1 MKIILIIIIVW
12 FLLMALI
19 LSLFVNKPLDS
30 ETRKLEDEEQARYL
44 AEHKKQKEL
53 KKKEKELKKKK

>member
-1 MKIILIIIIVW
+1 MKIILIISIVW

-30 ETRKLEDEEQARYL
+30 ETRRLEDEEQARYL
-44 AEHKKQKEL
+44 AEHKRQKEL
-53 KKKEKELKKKK
+53 KKKEKELKRKK